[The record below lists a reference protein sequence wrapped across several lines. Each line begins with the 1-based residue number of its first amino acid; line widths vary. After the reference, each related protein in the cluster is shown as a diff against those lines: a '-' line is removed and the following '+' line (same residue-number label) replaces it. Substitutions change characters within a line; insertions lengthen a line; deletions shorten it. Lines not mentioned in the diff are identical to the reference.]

1 MISAAKNT
9 KSPHNAR
16 DKSLHKHASKAVST
30 PLELWSSLDFP
41 HLKPAMRTHA
51 LVVVALLIGST
62 PVDARGHVVY
72 TGVVAVA
79 VVWR

>member
-1 MISAAKNT
+1 M
-9 KSPHNAR
+9 P
-16 DKSLHKHASKAVST
+16 
-30 PLELWSSLDFP
+30 
-41 HLKPAMRTHA
+41 THA

>member
-1 MISAAKNT
+1 MLRKIQNPPTMQGTNHFIST
-9 KSPHNAR
+9 
-16 DKSLHKHASKAVST
+16 ASKAVST

-41 HLKPAMRTHA
+41 HLKPAMRTRA